1 MPMGKPTGRGLR
13 DYSEPFFLNQA
24 PGSLRASPPGMS
36 PPEAMPYQS
45 VREIPFDAWEAY
57 AFVVGVN
64 PVWLD
69 TANILRPGRRSVLV
83 INAHVANGLWLGH
96 SSSVAVNNGAFVPAG
111 GGAIALP
118 LSERAQVWAV
128 ATAAG
133 TVVSLCQFV

>member
-1 MPMGKPTGRGLR
+1 MAKMNLPGHGGLR

-24 PGSLRASPPGMS
+24 PGSQRVPGPEMTPP
-36 PPEAMPYQS
+36 AMPYQS

-69 TANILRPGRRSVLV
+69 TANILRHGRRSVLV
-83 INAHVANGLWLGH
+83 INSHVANGLWLGH

-118 LSERAQVWAV
+118 LSERAQVWAIS
-128 ATAAG
+128 TAAG